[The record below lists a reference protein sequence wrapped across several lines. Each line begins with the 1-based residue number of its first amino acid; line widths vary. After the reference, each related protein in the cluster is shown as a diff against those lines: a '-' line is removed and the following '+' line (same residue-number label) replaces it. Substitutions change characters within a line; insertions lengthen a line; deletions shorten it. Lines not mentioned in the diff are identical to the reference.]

1 MNLKSDPPKSDPPES
16 YPNDR
21 PISGAFH
28 PRVYGLMAGLALWF
42 VLSSWAFAGGGAT
55 DLVLVMVTFIFLIGV
70 GIPSLLSRI
79 RHAHRSERPNDD
91 ESTTGR
97 DIVFGN
103 WAEDDVDLMTGPAKG
118 RLVTVEAVLPIAAV
132 AFGMTAFALVLHFV
146 EF

>member
-1 MNLKSDPPKSDPPES
+1 MNLKSDFKSELGE
-16 YPNDR
+16 R

-28 PRVYGLMAGLALWF
+28 PFVYKLMAVLALWF

-55 DLVLVMVTFIFLIGV
+55 DLALVMVTFIFLVGV

-79 RHAHRSERPNDD
+79 RHAHRGERPNDD

-97 DIVFGN
+97 DTVFGN
-103 WAEDDVDLMTGPAKG
+103 WARDDVDLMTGPAKG
-118 RLVTVEAVLPIAAV
+118 RLATVEAVLPIAAV

-146 EF
+146 A